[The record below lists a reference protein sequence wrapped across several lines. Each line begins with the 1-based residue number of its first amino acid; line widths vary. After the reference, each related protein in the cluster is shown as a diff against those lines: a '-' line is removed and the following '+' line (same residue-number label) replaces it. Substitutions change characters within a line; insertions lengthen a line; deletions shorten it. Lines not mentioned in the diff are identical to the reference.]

1 MAQSRLP
8 PPLEEGQSRTRYL
21 DKCRSASYTPRSPK
35 IGESMAD
42 GMSKRAAKQ
51 EIRDN
56 KRAREKAYCEAMG
69 KPTTLEDQEFMED
82 WLNSGEL
89 EIPTTEAVLDLNLN
103 ETSTSQ
109 LVTEPPKAVSPL
121 SALIGPPEPQKM
133 YSPPEPKQQII
144 SVPPPTQHIISSTQP
159 KQQSLSM
166 ESGKQE
172 ALGGGKLNLNPQ
184 LSATRL
190 ECRLQLEK
198 ESRRR
203 AELRAEER
211 RLEEK
216 KENRLLLEAILSCI
230 KDKKEE
236 KINEKGPGTSS
247 NTTTP
252 TPLLSLVTTPTPNQI
267 DSGKRQS
274 QNLRNK
280 PYYPRAEGTSRQ
292 SAGSRIP
299 AAAISVEQHLRAVNA
314 RFNSVLES
322 IQAANGEVDEGR
334 IKAHNPD
341 FVQQLLAI
349 DGAAMRLKK
358 TIDTAFFVLNL
369 VP

>member
-1 MAQSRLP
+1 
-8 PPLEEGQSRTRYL
+8 
-21 DKCRSASYTPRSPK
+21 
-35 IGESMAD
+35 
-42 GMSKRAAKQ
+42 
-51 EIRDN
+51 
-56 KRAREKAYCEAMG
+56 MG

-89 EIPTTEAVLDLNLN
+89 EIPTTEAVLDLNLT

-133 YSPPEPKQQII
+133 YSVLTLPPPPPPIVEQQTQPPEPKQQII

-166 ESGKQE
+166 E
-172 ALGGGKLNLNPQ
+172 
-184 LSATRL
+184 SATRL

-230 KDKKEE
+230 QDKKEE

-252 TPLLSLVTTPTPNQI
+252 TPLLSLVTTPAPNQT

-334 IKAHNPD
+334 IRAHNPD